1 MSKYAALKFIYDL
14 LKGGKGMYRRTV
26 SLIIILTFLVGSFGC
41 ASIPEEH
48 KGAATGAGVGAA
60 TGALA
65 GALLGSKGSKTEMAV
80 IGGLLGALA
89 GGAIGHYAYDQKR
102 TKEETAQKY
111 DYKSSEGTLL
121 RIEDVSVVP
130 SVAKPG
136 DKVEMKM
143 TYAVLGAGSGKTIE
157 ISESREIRYQGELYG
172 KPEVSVSRNDG
183 TYTSNIPLI
192 LPSDA
197 KKGKYIVTM
206 TVKGSSVSDS
216 KEASFQ
222 VN

>member
-1 MSKYAALKFIYDL
+1 
-14 LKGGKGMYRRTV
+14 MYRRTI

-121 RIEDVSVVP
+121 RIEDVSVAP
-130 SVAKPG
+130 AVAKPG

-183 TYTSNIPLI
+183 TYTSSIPLI

-197 KKGKYIVTM
+197 KKGKYVVTM
-206 TVKGSSVSDS
+206 TVKGASVSDS

-222 VN
+222 IN